1 MMRSTDLA
9 IVKDTARRL
18 LHNKAERRKT
28 GLYPLEMLILYVTM
42 RCNAK
47 CDHCFCWEDLNIGIP
62 EMSLERLEKLAD
74 SVPAFRQLLL
84 TGGEPTM
91 RKDLVAVV
99 RAFASRHKVETVLIN
114 TNGLKPALIT
124 QIATEVKTEFP
135 DLGLDFQIS
144 LDGLQETHDR
154 VRGVPGN
161 FQKALETLRIVR
173 ELGKNFQHLHAHVLT
188 VIMELNFREL
198 VPLNDYLREHIG
210 PDLVHGFEL
219 VRDVKETAWGIPPEV
234 AEKGVGPKK
243 MNLPPRDSFPQI
255 AEDLK
260 SIQSRAPYRAS
271 AFHIHNLAQLK
282 MVETAREQYKCVT
295 AGQAVG
301 VVYTNGDVAH
311 CEFTLP
317 FANLSE
323 FDDNFDALWH
333 SGKANERRAQISKC
347 YCIHGCFHGKAVEYS
362 WKGIAEM
369 AKSAG

>member
-1 MMRSTDLA
+1 MRPADFQIIKETSQ
-9 IVKDTARRL
+9 RL
-18 LHNKAERRKT
+18 LRNKAERRRT
-28 GLYPLEMLILYVTM
+28 GLYPLEMLILYITM

-62 EMSLERLEKLAD
+62 ELPLERIEKLAE
-74 SVPAFRQLLL
+74 STPPFRQLLL
-84 TGGEPTM
+84 TGGEPTL
-91 RKDLVAVV
+91 RKDIVGVV
-99 RAFASRHKVETVLIN
+99 RAFASRRKAETILIN
-114 TNGLKPALIT
+114 SNGLKPALIA
-124 QIATEVKTEFP
+124 QIATEIKTEFP

-144 LDGLQETHDR
+144 IDGLEEMHDR
-154 VRGVPGN
+154 IRGVPGN
-161 FQKALETLRIVR
+161 FQKAIETLKVVR
-173 ELGKNFQHLHAHVLT
+173 DLGTKFRHLSAHVLT
-188 VIMELNFREL
+188 VIMELNHREL
-198 VPLNDYLREHIG
+198 IPLNQYLQQHVG
-210 PDLVHGFEL
+210 PELIHGFEL
-219 VRDVKETAWGIPPEV
+219 VRDIKETAWGIPPEV

-243 MNLPPRDSFPQI
+243 MNLPPRESFPQI

-260 SIQSRAPYRAS
+260 EIQRRAPYRAS

-282 MVETAREQYKCVT
+282 MVETGQEQYKCVT

-333 SGKANERRAQISKC
+333 SEKANARRAQIRKC

-369 AKSAG
+369 AKSAI